1 MARSTRRYS
10 VNRRGKVHASKTG
23 QYTRIKRNK
32 KGQFTRK
39 NRK

>member
-1 MARSTRRYS
+1 MVHRSSRRYS
-10 VNRRGKVHASKTG
+10 VNRRGKVHGKHG
-23 QYTRIKRNK
+23 RFTRIKRNK